1 MNRSHMN
8 GELRITNVNEV
19 VELKGWVAK
28 KRNLGGIIFID
39 LRDKTGITQLVVNPD
54 NSCYEIADSLK
65 NEYVVAVKGT
75 VIERESKNKNL
86 PTGDIEVIVSDLKI
100 LNTAEQP
107 PIIIADKTDALEDT
121 RLKYRYLDLR
131 RPMMQNYLIQRSK
144 IINAIREYLVSQD
157 FLELETPILAKSTP
171 EGARD
176 FLVPS
181 RLYEGQFYALP
192 QSPQIFKQLYMVAG
206 FERYFQIARC
216 FRDEDLRADRQLEFN
231 QIDLETSFLTAEE
244 IYVIIEGMFKHLFKK
259 VLNID
264 LVTPFE
270 RYTYEEAMET
280 YGSDKPDLRFEMKLL
295 DLKEVLSEIPFM
307 AEAPYIK
314 AVVAKNA
321 NYSRKQIDEFTRIM
335 KQFKAKGLA
344 YLKYQSND
352 FTGSIAK
359 LLTPEMKAGLV
370 SKANLEEG
378 DMIFIIADKKSVTLP
393 ALGALRKMIAK
404 DQGLCDPA
412 VYKFAWITD
421 WPIFEWDENLEQYVV
436 STHPF
441 TAPKPE
447 CEQYLETEPEKCF
460 ANAYDLVLNGY
471 ELGSGSLRVYNQ
483 DLQRRIF
490 KTIGLSDEEARHRFG
505 FFIDALKYGTPPHG
519 GMGLGVERIV
529 MCMCQTENIRDVIAF
544 PKTLGGRDLMME
556 CPSDVDQIQLDD
568 VHIQIK
574 KGE

>member
-8 GELRITNVNEV
+8 GELRIANVGEI

-28 KRNLGGIIFID
+28 KRNLGGIIFVD

-54 NSCYEIADSLK
+54 NPCYEIADSLK
-65 NEYVVAVKGT
+65 NEYVIAIKGK

-86 PTGDIEVIVSDLKI
+86 LTGDIEVIVSDVKI

-131 RPMMQNYLIQRSK
+131 RPVMQNYLIQRSK

-192 QSPQIFKQLYMVAG
+192 QSPQIFKQLYMIAG

-231 QIDLETSFLTAEE
+231 QIDIETSFLTAEE

-259 VLNID
+259 VLDID

-270 RYTYEEAMET
+270 RYSYDEAMERF
-280 YGSDKPDLRFEMKLL
+280 GSDKPDLRFEMELI
-295 DLKEVLSEIPFM
+295 DLKDVLSSIPFM
-307 AEAPYIK
+307 ADAPYIK
-314 AVVAKNA
+314 GVVAKNA
-321 NYSRKQIDEFTRIM
+321 SYSRKQIDEFTRIM
-335 KQFKAKGLA
+335 KQFHAKGLA
-344 YLKYQSND
+344 YLKLQDGELS
-352 FTGSIAK
+352 GSIAK
-359 LLTPEMKAGLV
+359 LVTNEMKEQLIAK
-370 SKANLEEG
+370 SQLEEG
-378 DMIFIIADKKSVTLP
+378 DMLFIIADKKSVTLP

-404 DQGLCDPA
+404 DQGLCDPS

-421 WPIFEWDENLEQYVV
+421 WPIFEWDEDLGKYMV

-447 CEQYLETEPEKCF
+447 CEEFLETAPEKCF

-490 KTIGLSDEEARHRFG
+490 KAIGLSDEEAKDRFG

-529 MCMCQTENIRDVIAF
+529 MCMCQTENIRDVVAF
-544 PKTLGGRDLMME
+544 PKTLGGRDLMMD
-556 CPSDVDQIQLDD
+556 CPSTVDQIQLDD

-574 KGE
+574 GE

>member
-1 MNRSHMN
+1 
-8 GELRITNVNEV
+8 
-19 VELKGWVAK
+19 
-28 KRNLGGIIFID
+28 
-39 LRDKTGITQLVVNPD
+39 
-54 NSCYEIADSLK
+54 
-65 NEYVVAVKGT
+65 
-75 VIERESKNKNL
+75 
-86 PTGDIEVIVSDLKI
+86 
-100 LNTAEQP
+100 
-107 PIIIADKTDALEDT
+107 
-121 RLKYRYLDLR
+121 
-131 RPMMQNYLIQRSK
+131 
-144 IINAIREYLVSQD
+144 
-157 FLELETPILAKSTP
+157 
-171 EGARD
+171 
-176 FLVPS
+176 
-181 RLYEGQFYALP
+181 
-192 QSPQIFKQLYMVAG
+192 
-206 FERYFQIARC
+206 
-216 FRDEDLRADRQLEFN
+216 
-231 QIDLETSFLTAEE
+231 
-244 IYVIIEGMFKHLFKK
+244 
-259 VLNID
+259 
-264 LVTPFE
+264 
-270 RYTYEEAMET
+270 MET
-280 YGSDKPDLRFEMKLL
+280 YGSDKPDLRFEMKLV

-344 YLKYQSND
+344 YLKYQAND

>member
-264 LVTPFE
+264 LVTPFK

-280 YGSDKPDLRFEMKLL
+280 YGSDKPDLRFEMKLV

>member
-1 MNRSHMN
+1 
-8 GELRITNVNEV
+8 
-19 VELKGWVAK
+19 
-28 KRNLGGIIFID
+28 
-39 LRDKTGITQLVVNPD
+39 
-54 NSCYEIADSLK
+54 
-65 NEYVVAVKGT
+65 
-75 VIERESKNKNL
+75 
-86 PTGDIEVIVSDLKI
+86 
-100 LNTAEQP
+100 
-107 PIIIADKTDALEDT
+107 
-121 RLKYRYLDLR
+121 
-131 RPMMQNYLIQRSK
+131 
-144 IINAIREYLVSQD
+144 INAIREYLVSQD

-259 VLNID
+259 VLNMD

-270 RYTYEEAMET
+270 RYSYDEAMERF
-280 YGSDKPDLRFEMKLL
+280 GSDKPDLRFAMELV
-295 DLKEVLSEIPFM
+295 DLKDVLSEIPFM
-307 AEAPYIK
+307 ADAPYIK

-335 KQFKAKGLA
+335 KQFHAKGLA
-344 YLKYQSND
+344 YLKLAEGEL
-352 FTGSIAK
+352 TGSIAK
-359 LLTPEMKAGLV
+359 LVTPEMKEALI
-370 SKANLEEG
+370 SKCALNEG
-378 DMIFIIADKKSVTLP
+378 DMVFIIADKKSVTLP

-404 DQGLCDPA
+404 DQGLCDPS

-421 WPIFEWDENLEQYVV
+421 WPIFECDEDLGKYMV

-447 CEQYLETEPEKCF
+447 CEEYLETAPEKCF

-490 KTIGLSDEEARHRFG
+490 KAIGLSDEEAKERFG

-544 PKTLGGRDLMME
+544 PKTLGGRDLMMD
-556 CPSDVDQIQLDD
+556 CPSTVDQIQLDD

-574 KGE
+574 GE

>member
-280 YGSDKPDLRFEMKLL
+280 YGSDKPDLRFEMKLV

>member
-54 NSCYEIADSLK
+54 NSCYEVADSLK

-86 PTGDIEVIVSDLKI
+86 PTGDIEVIVSELTI

-280 YGSDKPDLRFEMKLL
+280 YGSDKPDLRFEMKLV
-295 DLKEVLSEIPFM
+295 DLKEALSEIPFM

-344 YLKYQSND
+344 YLKYQAND

-359 LLTPEMKAGLV
+359 LLTPEMKSALV

-412 VYKFAWITD
+412 CYKFAWITD

-447 CEQYLETEPEKCF
+447 CEQYLETDPEKCF

-483 DLQRRIF
+483 ELQKRIF
-490 KTIGLSDEEARHRFG
+490 KTIGLTDEEARHRFG

-574 KGE
+574 GE

>member
-8 GELRITNVNEV
+8 GELRITNVGEA

-54 NSCYEIADSLK
+54 NSCYEIADTLK
-65 NEYVVAVKGT
+65 NEYVVAIKGT

-86 PTGDIEVIVSDLKI
+86 PTGDIEVVVSDVKI

-131 RPMMQNYLIQRSK
+131 RPVMQNFLIQRSK

-264 LVTPFE
+264 LTTPFE
-270 RYTYEEAMET
+270 RYTYDEAMERF
-280 YGSDKPDLRFEMKLL
+280 GSDKPDLRFAMELI
-295 DLKEVLSEIPFM
+295 DLKDVLAEIPFM

-335 KQFKAKGLA
+335 KQFHAKGLA
-344 YLKYQSND
+344 YLKLQDGELS
-352 FTGSIAK
+352 GSIAK
-359 LLTPEMKAGLV
+359 LVTPEMKAALIT
-370 SKANLEEG
+370 KCALEEG
-378 DMIFIIADKKSVTLP
+378 DMVFIIADKKSVTLP
-393 ALGALRKMIAK
+393 SLGTLRKMIAK
-404 DQGLCDPA
+404 DQGLCDPS

-421 WPIFEWDENLEQYVV
+421 WPIFEWDEDLQQYMV

-447 CEQYLETEPEKCF
+447 CEEYLETAPEKCF

-490 KTIGLSDEEARHRFG
+490 KAIGLSDEEAKERFG

-556 CPSDVDQIQLDD
+556 CPSTVDQIQLDD
-568 VHIQIK
+568 VHISI

>member
-1 MNRSHMN
+1 MN
-8 GELRITNVNEV
+8 GELRIANVGEV

-28 KRNLGGIIFID
+28 KRNLGGIIFVD

-54 NSCYEIADSLK
+54 NSCYEIADTLK
-65 NEYVVAVKGT
+65 NEYVVAIKGT

-86 PTGDIEVIVSDLKI
+86 PTGDIEVIVSDVKI

-131 RPMMQNYLIQRSK
+131 RPVMQNFLIQRSK

-259 VLNID
+259 VLNMD

-270 RYTYEEAMET
+270 RYSYDEAMERF
-280 YGSDKPDLRFEMKLL
+280 GSDKPDLRFSMELV
-295 DLKEVLSEIPFM
+295 DLKEVLKEIPFM

-321 NYSRKQIDEFTRIM
+321 SYSRKQIDEFTRIM
-335 KQFKAKGLA
+335 KQFHAKGLA
-344 YLKYQSND
+344 YLKLQEGEL
-352 FTGSIAK
+352 TGSIAK
-359 LLTPEMKAGLV
+359 LVTEEMKENLI
-370 SKANLEEG
+370 SKCSLEEG
-378 DMIFIIADKKSVTLP
+378 DMVFIIADKKSVTLP

-404 DQGLCDPA
+404 DQGLCDPS

-421 WPIFEWDENLEQYVV
+421 WPIFEWDEDLGKYMV

-447 CEQYLETEPEKCF
+447 CEEFLETQPEKCF

-490 KTIGLSDEEARHRFG
+490 KAIGLSDEEAKERFG

-544 PKTLGGRDLMME
+544 PKTLGGRDLMMD
-556 CPSDVDQIQLDD
+556 CPSTVDQIQLDD

-574 KGE
+574 GE

>member
-54 NSCYEIADSLK
+54 NQCYETADSLK

-86 PTGDIEVIVSDLKI
+86 PTGDIEVVVSDLTI

-131 RPMMQNYLIQRSK
+131 RPVMQNYLIQRSK

-181 RLYEGQFYALP
+181 RLYGGQFYALP

-259 VLNID
+259 VLDID

-280 YGSDKPDLRFEMKLL
+280 YGSDKPDLRFEMKLVN
-295 DLKEVLSEIPFM
+295 LKEVLSEIPFM

-344 YLKYQSND
+344 YLKYQNND

-359 LLTPEMKAGLV
+359 LLTPEMKAGLIE
-370 SKANLEEG
+370 KANLTEG

-404 DQGLCDPA
+404 DQGLCDPS

-447 CEQYLETEPEKCF
+447 CEQYLETDPEKCF

-483 DLQRRIF
+483 DLQKRIF
-490 KTIGLSDEEARHRFG
+490 KTIGLTDEEARHRFG

-556 CPSDVDQIQLDD
+556 CPSDVDQVQLDD
-568 VHIQIK
+568 VHISI

>member
-8 GELRITNVNEV
+8 GELRITNVNEI
-19 VELKGWVAK
+19 VELKGWVVK

-54 NSCYEIADSLK
+54 NSCYEVADSLK

-86 PTGDIEVIVSDLKI
+86 PTGDIEVVVSDLKI

-131 RPMMQNYLIQRSK
+131 RPVMQNYLIQRSK

-280 YGSDKPDLRFEMKLL
+280 YGSDKPDLRFEMKLV
-295 DLKEVLSEIPFM
+295 DLKDVLSAIPFM
-307 AEAPYIK
+307 TEAPYIK

-344 YLKYQSND
+344 YLKYQAND

-359 LLTPEMKAGLV
+359 LLTPEMKEALV
-370 SKANLEEG
+370 AKANLEDG

-404 DQGLCDPA
+404 DQGLCDPS

-447 CEQYLETEPEKCF
+447 CEQYLETDPEKCF

-483 DLQRRIF
+483 ELQKRIF
-490 KTIGLSDEEARHRFG
+490 KTIGLTDEEARHRFG

-574 KGE
+574 GE

>member
-8 GELRITNVNEV
+8 GELRIANVGEV

-28 KRNLGGIIFID
+28 KRNLGGIIFVD

-54 NSCYEIADSLK
+54 NACYEIADTLK
-65 NEYVVAVKGT
+65 NEYVVAIKGT

-86 PTGDIEVIVSDLKI
+86 PTGDIEVVVSDVKI

-131 RPMMQNYLIQRSK
+131 RPVMQNFLIQRSK

-259 VLNID
+259 VLNMD

-270 RYTYEEAMET
+270 RYSYDEAMERF
-280 YGSDKPDLRFEMKLL
+280 GSDKPDLRFAMELV
-295 DLKEVLSEIPFM
+295 DLKDVLSEIPFM
-307 AEAPYIK
+307 ADAPYIK

-335 KQFKAKGLA
+335 KQFHAKGLA
-344 YLKYQSND
+344 YLKLAEGELI
-352 FTGSIAK
+352 GSIAK
-359 LLTPEMKAGLV
+359 LVTPEMKEALI
-370 SKANLEEG
+370 SKCALNEG
-378 DMIFIIADKKSVTLP
+378 DMVFIIADKKSVTLP

-404 DQGLCDPA
+404 DQGLCDPS

-421 WPIFEWDENLEQYVV
+421 WPIFEWDEDLGKYMV

-447 CEQYLETEPEKCF
+447 CEEYLETAPEKCF

-490 KTIGLSDEEARHRFG
+490 KAIGLSDEEAKERFG

-544 PKTLGGRDLMME
+544 PKTLGGRDLMMD
-556 CPSDVDQIQLDD
+556 CPSTVDQIQLDD

-574 KGE
+574 GE

>member
-1 MNRSHMN
+1 MN

-54 NSCYEIADSLK
+54 NSCYEVADSLK

-86 PTGDIEVIVSDLKI
+86 PTGDIEVVVSDLKI

-131 RPMMQNYLIQRSK
+131 RPVMQNYLIQRSK

-280 YGSDKPDLRFEMKLL
+280 YGSDKPDLRFEMKLV
-295 DLKEVLSEIPFM
+295 DLKDVLSAIPFM

-344 YLKYQSND
+344 YLKYQAND

-359 LLTPEMKAGLV
+359 LLTPEMKEGLV
-370 SKANLEEG
+370 SKANLEDG

-447 CEQYLETEPEKCF
+447 CEKYLETEPEKCF

>member
-1 MNRSHMN
+1 MN

-280 YGSDKPDLRFEMKLL
+280 YGSDKPDLRFEMKLV

-447 CEQYLETEPEKCF
+447 CEQYLETDPEKCF

-483 DLQRRIF
+483 DLQKRIF
-490 KTIGLSDEEARHRFG
+490 KTIGLTDEEARHRFG

-574 KGE
+574 GE

>member
-8 GELRITNVNEV
+8 GELRITNVGEA

-54 NSCYEIADSLK
+54 NSCYEIADTLK
-65 NEYVVAVKGT
+65 NEYVVAIKGT

-86 PTGDIEVIVSDLKI
+86 PTGDIEVVVSNVKI

-131 RPMMQNYLIQRSK
+131 RPVMQNFLIQRSK

-264 LVTPFE
+264 LTTPFE
-270 RYTYEEAMET
+270 RYTYDEAMERF
-280 YGSDKPDLRFEMKLL
+280 GSDKPDLRFAMELV
-295 DLKEVLSEIPFM
+295 DLKDVLAEIPFM

-335 KQFKAKGLA
+335 KQFHAKGLA
-344 YLKYQSND
+344 YLKLQDGELS
-352 FTGSIAK
+352 GSIAK
-359 LLTPEMKAGLV
+359 LVTPEMKAALIT
-370 SKANLEEG
+370 KCALEEG
-378 DMIFIIADKKSVTLP
+378 DMVFIIADKKSVTLP
-393 ALGALRKMIAK
+393 SLGSLRKMIAK
-404 DQGLCDPA
+404 DQGLCDPS

-421 WPIFEWDENLEQYVV
+421 WPIFEWDEDLQQYMV

-447 CEQYLETEPEKCF
+447 CEEYLETAPEKCF

-490 KTIGLSDEEARHRFG
+490 KAIGLSDEEAKERFG

-544 PKTLGGRDLMME
+544 PKTLGGRDLMMD
-556 CPSDVDQIQLDD
+556 CPSTVDQIQLDD
-568 VHIQIK
+568 VHISI

>member
-54 NSCYEIADSLK
+54 NSCYEVADSLK

-86 PTGDIEVIVSDLKI
+86 PTGDIEVVVSDLTI

-131 RPMMQNYLIQRSK
+131 RPVMQNYLIQRSK

-181 RLYEGQFYALP
+181 RLYGGQFYALP

-259 VLNID
+259 VLDID

-280 YGSDKPDLRFEMKLL
+280 YGSDKPDLRFEMKLVN
-295 DLKEVLSEIPFM
+295 LKEVLSEIPFM

-321 NYSRKQIDEFTRIM
+321 NYSRKQIAEIFTEYNEKL
-335 KQFKAKGLA
+335 KQADAMDFDDLI
-344 YLKYQSND
+344 SN
-352 FTGSIAK
+352 TVK
-359 LLTPEMKAGLV
+359 LL
-370 SKANLEEG
+370 EENE
-378 DMIFIIADKKSVTLP
+378 DIL
-393 ALGALRKMIAK
+393 L
-404 DQGLCDPA
+404 
-412 VYKFAWITD
+412 KFD
-421 WPIFEWDENLEQYVV
+421 
-436 STHPF
+436 
-441 TAPKPE
+441 
-447 CEQYLETEPEKCF
+447 
-460 ANAYDLVLNGY
+460 
-471 ELGSGSLRVYNQ
+471 
-483 DLQRRIF
+483 
-490 KTIGLSDEEARHRFG
+490 
-505 FFIDALKYGTPPHG
+505 
-519 GMGLGVERIV
+519 
-529 MCMCQTENIRDVIAF
+529 
-544 PKTLGGRDLMME
+544 
-556 CPSDVDQIQLDD
+556 
-568 VHIQIK
+568 
-574 KGE
+574 

>member
-54 NSCYEIADSLK
+54 NSCYEVADSLK

-280 YGSDKPDLRFEMKLL
+280 YGSDKPDLRFEMKLV

-404 DQGLCDPA
+404 DQGLCDPS

-490 KTIGLSDEEARHRFG
+490 KAIGLTDEEARHRFG

-574 KGE
+574 GE